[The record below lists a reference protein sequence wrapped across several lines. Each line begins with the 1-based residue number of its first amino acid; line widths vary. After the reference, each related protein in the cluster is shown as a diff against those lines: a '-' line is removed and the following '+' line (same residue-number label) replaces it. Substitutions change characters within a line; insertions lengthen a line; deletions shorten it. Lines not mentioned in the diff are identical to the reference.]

1 VRTAAAQRIAA
12 ARMTVRVRNGT
23 DPDMR
28 VASVAPSAR
37 RELKMSAFYGVS
49 QDFSLRRGRAGMAT

>member
-1 VRTAAAQRIAA
+1 
-12 ARMTVRVRNGT
+12 
-23 DPDMR
+23 MR
-28 VASVAPSAR
+28 VAIVAPSAR